1 MRPHWNDPDQDFDK
15 GFYKGMELAYPEFE
29 ERILFYSK
37 VWWPAREIV
46 AKALENRFNVHPSGK
61 IIKFDNGGCP
71 WKEHLYELEKEQG
84 ISGEDEILYAIFEDS
99 NGSWRCLAVG
109 VQDEGFKSRYV
120 FYDFSLQLLDI

>member
-71 WKEHLYELEKEQG
+71 WKEHLYELENEQG
-84 ISGEDEILYAIFEDS
+84 ISEEDEILYAIFEDS

-120 FYDFSLQLLDI
+120 FL

>member
-1 MRPHWNDPDQDFDK
+1 
-15 GFYKGMELAYPEFE
+15 MELAYPEFE

>member
-1 MRPHWNDPDQDFDK
+1 MASRVANLRPHWNDPDQDFDK

-37 VWWPAREIV
+37 VWMPAREIV

-61 IIKFDNGGCP
+61 IINFNNGGCP

-109 VQDEGFKSRYV
+109 VQDEGFKSR
-120 FYDFSLQLLDI
+120 